1 MLHEKNTSNQLTTD
15 RPMSKLEEVT
25 ATVETTNANLTRIGE
40 ILDQIGTQLFGV
52 QPQDDPSKVMELP
65 DGQMHRLT
73 STANYSANKST
84 EVLNQIMTL
93 KDML

>member
-1 MLHEKNTSNQLTTD
+1 MNQPEVCKSD
-15 RPMSKLEEVT
+15 RPMTKLEEVT
-25 ATVETTNANLTRIGE
+25 ATVETTNANLNRIGE
-40 ILDQIGTQLFGV
+40 ILEQLGTQLFGV
-52 QPQDDPSKVMELP
+52 QPQDNLSKVQELP

-73 STANYSANKST
+73 STANYSANQST